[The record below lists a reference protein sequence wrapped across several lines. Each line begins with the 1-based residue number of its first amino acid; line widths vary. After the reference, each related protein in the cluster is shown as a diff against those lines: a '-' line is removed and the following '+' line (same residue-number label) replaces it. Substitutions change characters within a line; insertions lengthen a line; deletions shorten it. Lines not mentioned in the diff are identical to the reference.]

1 MITTM
6 MGAINLVLLKILVL
20 RITNKYH
27 ITWYWCQ
34 SRYRGQLDGGKRA
47 RKFRQCPKENVFL
60 NEYQHTFPMYHPPL
74 QVQLPCKIKTIFV
87 INLLPLGGAPICCFY
102 GDVYQSV
109 SNQSK
114 IVSAA
119 AVKVQFLEPG
129 ISQPWLD
136 YWTST
141 KYDTWWLL
149 YKRVFKL
156 YWSEG
161 PVEWG
166 TIWYP
171 QSSWFSNI

>member
-1 MITTM
+1 MEK
-6 MGAINLVLLKILVL
+6 GPENSG
-20 RITNKYH
+20 N
-27 ITWYWCQ
+27 
-34 SRYRGQLDGGKRA
+34 A
-47 RKFRQCPKENVFL
+47 RRKMFFSMNIS
-60 NEYQHTFPMYHPPL
+60 TFPMYHPPL

-136 YWTST
+136 Y
-141 KYDTWWLL
+141 
-149 YKRVFKL
+149 
-156 YWSEG
+156 
-161 PVEWG
+161 
-166 TIWYP
+166 
-171 QSSWFSNI
+171 